1 MKGKTGLRLQGEERR
16 ERRRRY
22 VILSGMN
29 TAELFMRSQSETSK
43 TVEDIVDLSS
53 FSSFVFS
60 ERKAACK
67 SQARA
72 LARCT
77 VVL

>member
-1 MKGKTGLRLQGEERR
+1 MKGKTGLRLQGEKRR

-29 TAELFMRSQSETSK
+29 TVELFMRSQSKTSK
-43 TVEDIVDLSS
+43 TVENIVDLSS
-53 FSSFVFS
+53 FFSFVFS

-67 SQARA
+67 SQAHA
-72 LARCT
+72 LVRYT
-77 VVL
+77 VVV